1 MKKINLR
8 AYYPDYYNTDYIIEV
23 PDEVMDTMQEAER
36 KENAYQRR
44 KFRHKAYY
52 SLDRNDGIE
61 HDTFYQ
67 ALTPQDICEQQEL
80 MEQISIA
87 ISQLSEKQARRI
99 HAYYF
104 HGMSYLEI
112 AEREGVHRSQIMRSV
127 NKALANKAVILKNYR

>member
-1 MKKINLR
+1 MAKINLR
-8 AYYPDYYNTDYIIEV
+8 DYYAADYIIDV
-23 PDEVMDTMQEAER
+23 PEKVLLAMQDAKR

-44 KFRHKAYY
+44 KFHHKAYY

-80 MEQISIA
+80 LEQISKA
-87 ISQLSEKQARRI
+87 ISQLPEKQVQRI
-99 HAYYF
+99 YAHYF
-104 HGMSYLEI
+104 HGMSHAEI

-127 NKALANKAVILKNYR
+127 NKALAKMAIILKNYR